1 MSKCVIY
8 IQQTVLQSVK
18 VPRSTPR
25 SLVALVVRERPA
37 VLGSRSRGR
46 GGYWARESDT
56 KHGGEDNGKDLEL
69 HVGGWKGRLVT
80 W

>member
-1 MSKCVIY
+1 MIY
-8 IQQTVLQSVK
+8 IHQTVLQSVT
-18 VPRSTPR
+18 VPRATPR

-37 VLGSRSRGR
+37 VLGSRGRGR

-69 HVGGWKGRLVT
+69 HVGSWKGRSVA